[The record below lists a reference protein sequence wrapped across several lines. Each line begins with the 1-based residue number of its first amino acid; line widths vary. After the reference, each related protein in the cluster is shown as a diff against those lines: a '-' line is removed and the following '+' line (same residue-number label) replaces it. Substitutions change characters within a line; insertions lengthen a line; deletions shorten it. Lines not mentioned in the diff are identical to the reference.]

1 MTVHPDI
8 QKVLDARGPRGL
20 STMTVE
26 EARASHFEGATA
38 GPPGPDID
46 GVSDE
51 WLADVRVRV
60 YRPAGATGA
69 AIVYFHGGGW
79 VLGSIETHDR
89 QCRQLAGGSGA
100 TVFNVEYRR
109 APEYPFPAAYDDAF
123 AVTRQVLELGASL
136 GVDSN
141 RVGLAGDSAGGN
153 LAAAVALG
161 CRGAASP
168 DIRAQLLVY
177 PAVDAEMTSASY
189 DENASGPFLSR
200 KEMVWFYNHYQIG
213 HDAKDWR
220 LSPLHADDLSG
231 LPPALV
237 VTAELD
243 PLRDEG
249 EAYANRLANA
259 GVRAT
264 AVRYAGVSHGF
275 FGWAHRA
282 EPSRQLMEQATQW
295 LRTELQV
302 DRPSSP

>member
-8 QKVLDARGPRGL
+8 QKVLDARGVRRL
-20 STMTVE
+20 SMMTVE

-38 GPPGPDID
+38 GPPGPDMD
-46 GVSDE
+46 DVSD
-51 WLADVRVRV
+51 LSIADVRVRR
-60 YRPAGATGA
+60 YRPVEATGA

-89 QCRQLAGGSGA
+89 QCRQLAHGSGA
-100 TVFNVEYRR
+100 TVFNVDYRR
-109 APEYPFPAAYDDAF
+109 APEHPFPAAYDDALV
-123 AVTRQVLELGASL
+123 VTRHVLEAGASL
-136 GVDSN
+136 GVDPN

-153 LAAAVALG
+153 LAAAVAIG
-161 CRGAASP
+161 SRNSVGP
-168 DIRAQLLVY
+168 DIRAQLLIY
-177 PAVDAEMTSASY
+177 PAVDAEMTSASHH
-189 DENASGPFLSR
+189 ENADGPFLSTA
-200 KEMVWFYNHYQIG
+200 EMAWFYGHYRMD

-220 LSPLHADDLSG
+220 LSPIHAEDLSG

-282 EPSRQLMEQATQW
+282 EPSRRLMEQATHW
-295 LRTELQV
+295 LRTEL
-302 DRPSSP
+302 

>member
-8 QKVLDARGPRGL
+8 QKVLDARGVRRL

-38 GPPGPDID
+38 GPPGPDMAEI
-46 GVSDE
+46 SDE
-51 WLADVRVRV
+51 RIADVRVRL
-60 YRPAGATGA
+60 YRPSGATGA

-89 QCRQLAGGSGA
+89 QCRQLAHGSGA
-100 TVFNVEYRR
+100 TVFNVDYRR
-109 APEYPFPAAYDDAF
+109 APDHPFPAAYDDAF
-123 AVTRQVLELGASL
+123 AVTRQVLEGGASL
-136 GVDSN
+136 GVDST

-153 LAAAVALG
+153 LAAAVALA
-161 CRGAASP
+161 CRSSAGP
-168 DIRAQLLVY
+168 DILAQLLVY

-189 DENASGPFLSR
+189 DENADGPFLS
-200 KEMVWFYNHYQIG
+200 KNEMVWFYGHYQMD
-213 HDAKDWR
+213 HDVHDWR
-220 LSPLHADDLSG
+220 LSPIHADDLSG

-249 EAYANRLANA
+249 EAYASALANA

-264 AVRYAGVSHGF
+264 AVRYAGVCHGF

-282 EPSRQLMEQATQW
+282 EPSRQLMEQVTHW
-295 LRTELQV
+295 LRTQL
-302 DRPSSP
+302 